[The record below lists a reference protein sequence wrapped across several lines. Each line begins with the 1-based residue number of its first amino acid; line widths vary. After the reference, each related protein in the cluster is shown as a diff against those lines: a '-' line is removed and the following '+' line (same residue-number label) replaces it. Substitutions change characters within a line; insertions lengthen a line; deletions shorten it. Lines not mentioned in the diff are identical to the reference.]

1 MPKRAGLKTRF
12 WGLFNGIIIFFM
24 IDKPA
29 LLAFCQAFVSAKA
42 DSLKLD
48 IKNTQE
54 ASNNDT
60 KSSMGDK
67 YETSRE
73 MLQQDINRL
82 KQQLAETQKMLF
94 SLQTIKFKPQTLF
107 VDVAT
112 IVNTTLGIFFIAASI
127 GAIHCKFN

>member
-1 MPKRAGLKTRF
+1 
-12 WGLFNGIIIFFM
+12 M